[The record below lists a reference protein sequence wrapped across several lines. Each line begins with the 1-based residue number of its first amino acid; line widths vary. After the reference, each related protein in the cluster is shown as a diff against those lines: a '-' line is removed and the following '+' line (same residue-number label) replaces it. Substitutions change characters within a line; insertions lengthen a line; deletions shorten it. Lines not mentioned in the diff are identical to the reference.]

1 MVRVRGLEPL
11 SLTAQPPQDCV
22 STSFTTPA
30 CALRHYYTKKSERRR
45 EEDPL
50 LFLQQPFCPG

>member
-30 CALRHYYTKKSERRR
+30 SKPNNDSLFDRIFKYFSKSLASALSVHS
-45 EEDPL
+45 
-50 LFLQQPFCPG
+50 